1 MRLTAFLLLVTL
13 GYLSCGKDSLQSRP
27 RLTLKEVSTTT
38 VPAQGSLQIVLE
50 LTDKEGD
57 FKDVIYVRKL
67 TTRCPNSNFTDSQLY
82 RIPGTVPRT
91 ANFKGEIVMSFTYP
105 FELQPRCTRPDT
117 AVFSFWLR
125 DEKGN
130 LSDTA
135 KTPSIVILRP

>member
-1 MRLTAFLLLVTL
+1 MRLISFLFLVTL
-13 GYLSCGKDSLQSRP
+13 GYLSCGKDNLQSRP
-27 RLTLKEVSTTT
+27 RLTLKEVSATT
-38 VPAQGSLQIVLE
+38 VPAQGRLQIILE

-57 FKDVIYVRKL
+57 FKDVIYVRKQ
-67 TTRCPNSNFTDSQLY
+67 TTRCPSSNFTDSQLY

-125 DEKGN
+125 DDKGN